1 MAFIQLNYP
10 SGALQQNTDVS
21 IILPDPPGSAHVS
34 PGQAYQTLYLLHGT
48 YGDHS
53 DWWRKTALERYA
65 QEACLAVVM
74 PSCGNAFYQDMVHGP
89 KYKTF
94 LLEELPAY
102 LRSILPLSP
111 RREDTFI
118 AGLSMGGYGAMHLA
132 LSKPGQYAAA
142 ASLSGVMSFSRL
154 ARQPQADQPWPIQAI
169 VGFISPAAIDRS
181 QRNVVVQARSLKNRG
196 IPLPALFLS
205 VGTED
210 FTLKDNRDGVGR
222 LRRLGVKVTY
232 EEHPGAHTW
241 AYWDTHIQRVLAWL
255 PLRGDLV
262 EI

>member
-111 RREDTFI
+111 RREDNFI

-142 ASLSGVMSFSRL
+142 ASLSGVIL
-154 ARQPQADQPWPIQAI
+154 LPPGA
-169 VGFISPAAIDRS
+169 PAARRTSLADPGHRRFHQPGCHRQKPAQRRCSGAQS
-181 QRNVVVQARSLKNRG
+181 QKQG

-210 FTLKDNRDGVGR
+210 
-222 LRRLGVKVTY
+222 
-232 EEHPGAHTW
+232 
-241 AYWDTHIQRVLAWL
+241 L
-255 PLRGDLV
+255 P
-262 EI
+262 

>member
-34 PGQAYQTLYLLHGT
+34 PGRAYQTLYLLHGT

-111 RREDTFI
+111 RREDNFI

-142 ASLSGVMSFSRL
+142 ASLSGVMSFSMVLSSTRFSAISEMNESGWNTRRASFSISGMRCTL
-154 ARQPQADQPWPIQAI
+154 SFETTVCTPITMW
-169 VGFISPAAIDRS
+169 S
-181 QRNVVVQARSLKNRG
+181 
-196 IPLPALFLS
+196 
-205 VGTED
+205 
-210 FTLKDNRDGVGR
+210 
-222 LRRLGVKVTY
+222 
-232 EEHPGAHTW
+232 
-241 AYWDTHIQRVLAWL
+241 
-255 PLRGDLV
+255 
-262 EI
+262 